1 MQGNGRGPVIAL
13 PGDVFTRDPA
23 RKPIRSRL
31 AALWALSAGLAL
43 ALAPAVRALETDREY
58 GSASFQFLKLPLSPR
73 IVALGGAG
81 AALADGAGDLDL
93 NPAAPVSD
101 SARLVVGKGFPFA
114 EFGSG
119 SSHIVWSV
127 KRGGSRILLNARY
140 LGFDKIRGYDDLA
153 RPTTHYGA
161 HTLKGQ
167 LGYAGRYG
175 RLDYGATLNFAENS
189 ISGANYRTA
198 MVNVGLR
205 GRVFDGLH
213 AGLSVVNADFWGS
226 RARIEGNEDP
236 FPPTAIQ
243 AGLSYAR
250 AIGRGF
256 RAAAAVDARTR
267 NDEKLAFPMGLEVSW
282 QDILYARMGFPVA
295 EPEPGLAAGLGLQW
309 NQFRVQYAFQGHEVL
324 APGHFWS
331 FEIAF

>member
-1 MQGNGRGPVIAL
+1 MKTRGGDMQGKGR
-13 PGDVFTRDPA
+13 
-23 RKPIRSRL
+23 RL
-31 AALWALSAGLAL
+31 AAAVSLLL
-43 ALAPAVRALETDREY
+43 ALAPAALALETDREY

-101 SARLVVGKGFPFA
+101 SARLVVGKGFPFS
-114 EFGSG
+114 EFESG

-140 LGFDKIRGYDDLA
+140 LGFDRIRGYDDLA
-153 RPTTHYGA
+153 RPTTPYGA

-167 LGYAGRYG
+167 LGYAGRYR

-189 ISGANYRTA
+189 IASANYRAA
-198 MVNVGLR
+198 MVNVGAR
-205 GRVFDGLH
+205 YRVIAGLH

-226 RARIEGNEDP
+226 GARIEGNEDP
-236 FPPTAIQ
+236 FPPTSIQ

-250 AIGRGF
+250 TIGRGF

-282 QDILYARMGFPVA
+282 RDILYARAGFPVA

-331 FEIAF
+331 FEIAY